1 LESKKNTMHKF
12 TRTLTM
18 AAVTLT
24 LANSAFAADKVL
36 TVSHW
41 AGPKH
46 AMATMVFPWM
56 NEQYQACSGGSLSL
70 KVENG
75 LAPPPAQYDTVRDG
89 VADIGWIV
97 HGYTPGKFA
106 TTKIAELPGNAGNA
120 ETMSIAFQRT
130 HEKYL
135 AAAKEA
141 KGVEVLANF
150 VHGPGLLNTLEK
162 VTSYKDVKGLKMR
175 VGGGVA
181 NLVGKALGVAGV
193 NVPAPA
199 VYETIASG
207 VAEGVFFPAETLYSF
222 KIAELIKYSFNNPDG
237 MYTTSFGL
245 VLNSDTYN
253 DLSDEHKACVDGIRG
268 EALAGQIGK
277 FWDQAD
283 TVGIT
288 KAVEEFGLL
297 VTEASAEE
305 RAYFTKLTS
314 GIEAEVLQGVTDRGV
329 DAQAA
334 LEYLRSQQ

>member
-1 LESKKNTMHKF
+1 MHKI

-24 LANSAFAADKVL
+24 LANTTFAADKVL

-41 AGPKH
+41 TGPKH
-46 AMATMVFPWM
+46 AMATMVFPWI

-70 KVENG
+70 KIENG

-97 HGYTPGKFA
+97 HGYTPGKFT
-106 TTKIAELPGNAGNA
+106 TTKIAELPGNTGNA

-150 VHGPGLLNTLEK
+150 VHGPGMLNTIEK
-162 VTSYKDVKGLKMR
+162 VTSYKDVKGLKLR

-207 VAEGVFFPAETLYSF
+207 VAEGVFFPGESLYSF
-222 KIAELIKYSFNNPDG
+222 KIAELVKHSYKNPDG
-237 MYTTSFGL
+237 MYTTSFG
-245 VLNSDTYN
+245 VLMNSDSYS
-253 DLSDEHKACVDGIRG
+253 DLSDEHRACVDATRG
-268 EALAGQIGK
+268 VALSGQIGK

-283 TVGIT
+283 TIGTT
-288 KAVEEFGLL
+288 KAVEEFGL
-297 VTEASAEE
+297 VITEVGEE
-305 RAYFTKLTS
+305 DRAYFTELTS
-314 GIEAEVLQGVTDRGV
+314 GIEAEVLQGLTDRGV

-334 LEYLRSQQ
+334 IEYLRSQQ

>member
-1 LESKKNTMHKF
+1 MQKF

-24 LANSAFAADKVL
+24 LANTALAADKVL

-41 AGPKH
+41 TGPKH
-46 AMATMVFPWM
+46 AMATMVFPWI
-56 NEQYQACSGGSLSL
+56 NEQYQACSGGTLSL
-70 KVENG
+70 KIENG

-97 HGYTPGKFA
+97 HGYTPGKFI
-106 TTKIAELPGNAGNA
+106 TTKIAELPGNSGNA
-120 ETMSIAFQRT
+120 ESMSIAFQRT
-130 HEKYL
+130 HDKYL
-135 AAAKEA
+135 ADAKEA

-150 VHGPGLLNTLEK
+150 VHGPGMLNTIEK
-162 VTSYKDVKGLKMR
+162 VTSYKQVEGLKLR

-181 NLVGKALGVAGV
+181 NSVGKALGVAGV

-207 VAEGVFFPAETLYSF
+207 VAEGVFFPGESLYSF
-222 KIAELIKYSFNNPDG
+222 KIAELIKYSFKNPDG
-237 MYTTSFGL
+237 MYTTSFG
-245 VLNSDTYN
+245 VLMNSDSYD
-253 DLSDEHKACVDGIRG
+253 DLSDEHRACVDATRG
-268 EALAGQIGK
+268 EMLSGQIGK

-283 TVGIT
+283 SIGVE
-288 KAVEEFGLL
+288 KAIEEFGL
-297 VTEASAEE
+297 VITEVSEEE
-305 RAYFTKLTS
+305 RAYFTELTS
-314 GIEAEVLQGVTDRGV
+314 GIEAEVLQGLTDRGV

>member
-1 LESKKNTMHKF
+1 MHKF

-18 AAVTLT
+18 AAVTLAV
-24 LANSAFAADKVL
+24 ANTAFAADKVL

-41 AGPKH
+41 AGPNH

-56 NEQYQACSGGSLSL
+56 NEQYQACSGGTLSL
-70 KVENG
+70 KIENG

-97 HGYTPGKFA
+97 HGYTPGKFV
-106 TTKIAELPGNAGNA
+106 TTKIAELPGNSGNA
-120 ETMSIAFQRT
+120 ESMSIAFQRT
-130 HEKYL
+130 HDKYL

-150 VHGPGLLNTLEK
+150 VHGPGMLNTLK
-162 VTSYKDVKGLKMR
+162 PISSYKDVEGMKLR

-181 NLVGKALGVAGV
+181 NLVGTALGVAGV

-207 VAEGVFFPAETLYSF
+207 VAEGVFFPGESLYSF
-222 KIAELIKYSFNNPDG
+222 KIAELIQHAYKNPDG
-237 MYTTSFGL
+237 MYTTSFA
-245 VLNSDTYN
+245 VLMNSDSYD
-253 DLSDEHKACVDGIRG
+253 DLSDEHKACVDATRG

-277 FWDQAD
+277 FWDEAD
-283 TVGIT
+283 TIGVS
-288 KAVEEFGLL
+288 KAKEEFGL
-297 VTEASAEE
+297 VITEAGEE
-305 RAYFTKLTS
+305 DRAYFTELTS
-314 GIEAEVLQGVTDRGV
+314 GIEAEVLQGLTDRGV

>member
-1 LESKKNTMHKF
+1 MHKIAK
-12 TRTLTM
+12 TLTM
-18 AAVTLT
+18 AAVAMTF
-24 LANSAFAADKVL
+24 ANTGFAADKVL

-46 AMATMVFPWM
+46 AMATAVFPWM

-75 LAPPPAQYDTVRDG
+75 LAPPPAQYDTIRDG

-106 TTKIAELPGNAGNA
+106 ATKLAELPGNSGNA
-120 ETMSIAFQRT
+120 ESMSIAFQRT

-150 VHGPGLLNTLEK
+150 VHGPGLLNTVDK
-162 VTSYKDVKGLKMR
+162 ISSYKDVKGMKLR

-181 NLVGKALGVAGV
+181 NAVGEALGVAGV

-207 VAEGVFFPAETLYSF
+207 VADGVFFPAETLYSF
-222 KIAELIKYSFNNPDG
+222 KVAELIKHSYRNPDG
-237 MYTTSFGL
+237 MYTTSFAII
-245 VLNSDTYN
+245 LNSDTYN
-253 DLSDEHKACVDGIRG
+253 DLSDEHKACVDKNSGVD
-268 EALAGQIGK
+268 LAGQIGK
-277 FWDQAD
+277 FWDEAD
-283 TVGIT
+283 AFGIERAT
-288 KAVEEFGLL
+288 ADFGLEI
-297 VTEASAEE
+297 VDASDED
-305 RAYFTKLTS
+305 RAYFTEITS
-314 GIEAEVLQGVTDRGV
+314 GIEASVLEGVAERGI
-329 DAQAA
+329 DAKAA